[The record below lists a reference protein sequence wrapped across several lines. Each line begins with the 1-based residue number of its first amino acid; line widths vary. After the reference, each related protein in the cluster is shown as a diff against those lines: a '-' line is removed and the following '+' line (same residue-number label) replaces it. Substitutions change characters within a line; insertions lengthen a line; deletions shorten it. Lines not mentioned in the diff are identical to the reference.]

1 MSTDASTDT
10 LSTASYAR
18 AGRAAAALRRLPR
31 PRSIGRLVLNLVLY
45 AAAFL
50 CLFPFLWMLSTALKP
65 NNNPFSNSFFVGYSF
80 HWGNF
85 AQAWD
90 YFPFGRFM
98 LNSAIMSIGGV
109 LVVLVASTTAG
120 YAFARLEF
128 PGRDKLFAVYVATL
142 IIPASA
148 TVVPLF
154 LLSKSLHIYNTYLG
168 LIFPI
173 SFTAFGTFM
182 MRQFFRTTPEEL
194 REAARIDGASEL
206 WVFLR
211 VMLPLVRAGVAVLAV
226 FTFIA
231 YWGEFLWPLVVTQSE
246 NLYTL
251 NLGLS
256 EFQGQFGSYWTYM
269 MAGSALAI
277 LPTIILV
284 IALQKYLVKGL
295 AFGSFGG
302 R

>member
-1 MSTDASTDT
+1 MSADT
-10 LSTASYAR
+10 LRTATPFPR
-18 AGRAAAALRRLPR
+18 AGRAVAAPRRLLR
-31 PRSIGRLVLNLVLY
+31 PRSIGRLALNLVLY

-65 NNNPFSNSFFVGYSF
+65 NNNPFSNSFFVGYGF

-98 LNSAIMSIGGV
+98 LNSAIMSVGGV

-128 PGRDKLFAVYVATL
+128 PGRDKLFAVYVATMM
-142 IIPASA
+142 IPAAA

-168 LIFPI
+168 LIFPL

-182 MRQFFRTTPEEL
+182 MRQFFRTTPGEL

-206 WVFLR
+206 WIFLR

-231 YWGEFLWPLVVTQSE
+231 LWGEFLWPLVATQSE

-269 MAGSALAI
+269 MAGCALAI
-277 LPTIILV
+277 LPTIVLV

-295 AFGSFGG
+295 AFTSFGG

>member
-1 MSTDASTDT
+1 V
-10 LSTASYAR
+10 
-18 AGRAAAALRRLPR
+18 
-31 PRSIGRLVLNLVLY
+31 VLNVVVW
-45 AAAFL
+45 AAAFT

-65 NNNPFSNSFFVGYSF
+65 ENNALTDNFFVGYSF
-80 HWGNF
+80 NWGNF

-90 YFPFGRFM
+90 FFPFGQF
-98 LNSAIMSIGGV
+98 LVNSLIMSVGGV

-120 YAFARLEF
+120 YAFARLRF
-128 PGRDKLFAVYVATL
+128 PGREKLFAVYVATL
-142 IIPASA
+142 LIPASA

-154 LLSKSLHIYNTYLG
+154 LLSKTLHIYNTYLG
-168 LIFPI
+168 LILPL
-173 SFTAFGTFM
+173 SFTAFGTFL

-206 WVFLR
+206 WIFLR
-211 VMLPLVRAGVAVLAV
+211 VMLPLVRSGVAVLAV

-231 YWGEFLWPLVVTQSE
+231 LWGEFLWPLVVTQSE
-246 NLYTL
+246 SLYTL
-251 NLGLS
+251 NQGLS
-256 EFQGQFGSYWTYM
+256 EFQGEYGSYWSYM
-269 MAGSALAI
+269 MAGSAIAI

-295 AFGSFGG
+295 AFTSFGG

>member
-1 MSTDASTDT
+1 MSADT
-10 LSTASYAR
+10 LRTATSYPR
-18 AGRAAAALRRLPR
+18 AGRTAAAPRRLLQ
-31 PRSIGRLVLNLVLY
+31 PRSVGRLVLNLALY

-65 NNNPFSNSFFVGYSF
+65 NNNPFSNSFFIGYSF

-98 LNSAIMSIGGV
+98 LNSVIMSVGGT

-128 PGRDKLFAVYVATL
+128 PGREKLFAVYVATMM
-142 IIPASA
+142 IPAAA

-154 LLSKSLHIYNTYLG
+154 LLSKTLHIYDTYLG
-168 LIFPI
+168 LIFPL

-206 WVFLR
+206 WIFAR

-231 YWGEFLWPLVVTQSE
+231 LWGEFLWPLVATQSE

-295 AFGSFGG
+295 AFSSFGG

>member
-1 MSTDASTDT
+1 MSTDS
-10 LSTASYAR
+10 L
-18 AGRAAAALRRLPR
+18 RAAAPRERVIRRPAR
-31 PRSIGRLVLNLVLY
+31 PRRPVARSVRRVVLNVVVW
-45 AAAFL
+45 AASFM

-65 NNNPFSNSFFVGYSF
+65 ENNALTGNFFVGYSF
-80 HWGNF
+80 NWGNF

-90 YFPFGRFM
+90 FFPFGQF
-98 LNSAIMSIGGV
+98 LVNSLIMSVGGV

-120 YAFARLEF
+120 YAFARLRF
-128 PGRDKLFAVYVATL
+128 PGREKLFAVYVATL
-142 IIPASA
+142 LIPASA

-154 LLSKSLHIYNTYLG
+154 LLSKTLHIYNTYLG
-168 LIFPI
+168 LILPL
-173 SFTAFGTFM
+173 SFTAFGTFL

-206 WVFLR
+206 WIFLR
-211 VMLPLVRAGVAVLAV
+211 VMLPLVRSGVAVLAV

-231 YWGEFLWPLVVTQSE
+231 LWGEFLWPLVVTQSE
-246 NLYTL
+246 SLYTL
-251 NLGLS
+251 NQGLS
-256 EFQGQFGSYWTYM
+256 EFQGQYGSYWTYM
-269 MAGSALAI
+269 MAGAAIAI

-295 AFGSFGG
+295 AFTSFGG